1 MVTLFGEDIA
11 KILMA
16 IVVGI
21 SFLAVGVTS
30 LIWPRRIQ
38 KKILARGRYKIDPFY
53 NWMKTESY
61 IVMLRVGGVIS
72 LAVFILLMVALW
84 RQYA

>member
-1 MVTLFGEDIA
+1 MVTLFGEDTARI
-11 KILMA
+11 IMI
-16 IVVGI
+16 IVLGVF
-21 SFLAVGVTS
+21 FLTVGVTS

-61 IVMLRVGGVIS
+61 IMSLRVTGLIS
-72 LAVFILLMVALW
+72 LAAFILLVIAVV
-84 RQYA
+84 RS